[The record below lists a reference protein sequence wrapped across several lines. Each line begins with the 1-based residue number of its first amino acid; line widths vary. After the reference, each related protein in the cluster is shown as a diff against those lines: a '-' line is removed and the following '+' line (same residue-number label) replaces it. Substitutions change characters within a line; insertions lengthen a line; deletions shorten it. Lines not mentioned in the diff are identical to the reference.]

1 MKNETTTVKISRE
14 LLNKFPR
21 AINQKEFV
29 EACINFV
36 LESKENKEKVA
47 LLIINKKPQK

>member
-1 MKNETTTVKISRE
+1 MKSDITTVKISRE
-14 LLNKFPR
+14 LLNKFPK

-29 EACINFV
+29 EACVSFV
-36 LESKENKEKVA
+36 LDSKENKEKVA